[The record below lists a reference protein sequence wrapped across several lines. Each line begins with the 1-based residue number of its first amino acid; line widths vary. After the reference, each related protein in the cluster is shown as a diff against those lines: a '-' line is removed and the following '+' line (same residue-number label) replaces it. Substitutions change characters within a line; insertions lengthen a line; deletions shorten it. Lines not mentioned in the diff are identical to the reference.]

1 MHTVVLHLLTFDFS
15 LSSSIFCTGRA
26 KKTGKKEKKK
36 QEEKPSHWMTVH
48 IKQSPGKLLL
58 LKAEFYGMDKEIRER
73 TSDILNF
80 NSHKTRQIKE
90 GK

>member
-1 MHTVVLHLLTFDFS
+1 
-15 LSSSIFCTGRA
+15 
-26 KKTGKKEKKK
+26 
-36 QEEKPSHWMTVH
+36 MTVH

-90 GK
+90 GKWNNRNKTKNLSTCMLFSSQYVKTAIIEPRI